1 MEKTLVPHIGKNIQ
15 KLRNLKGIKQE
26 ILAQSLGI
34 SQSELS
40 KIENSEV
47 VDEMIIIK
55 VAEILNLSSEIIKE
69 FNENHSFYSIDNKL
83 ENVEIKD
90 NAQGIYQVFSPIE
103 KVVELYE
110 RLLKSEREKIDM
122 LKEVN
127 NIK

>member
-15 KLRNLKGIKQE
+15 KLRNLKGIKQD

-90 NAQGIYQVFSPIE
+90 NAQGICQVFSPIE